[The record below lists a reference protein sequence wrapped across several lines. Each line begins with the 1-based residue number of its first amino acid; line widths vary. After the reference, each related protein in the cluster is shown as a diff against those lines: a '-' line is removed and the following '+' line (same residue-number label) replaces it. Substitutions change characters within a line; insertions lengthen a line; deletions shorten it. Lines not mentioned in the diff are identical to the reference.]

1 MQKIIDAA
9 AAYAAKLLT
18 EKLPPE
24 FIYHDL
30 THTLDVVKN
39 VIEIGTNSNFEK
51 EKLELVQL
59 AAIFHDTGWT
69 KSIKSHEE
77 AGSNIAREFLASQNV
92 NETDINEICELI
104 LSTEHNTTPKTLG
117 QKILHD
123 SDILHIGKKKFYSK
137 SLALKS
143 EIEQIEK
150 RKISELSW
158 IEFTLDYFEKN
169 NFLTDYVI
177 ENYSNKRQKNISK
190 LNVKKNEIM
199 ATENNNSNGSNK
211 IKNSDKSNK
220 ELMAKKTGRG
230 VETMFRNVIRT
241 HVEFS
246 SMADSKANI
255 MISVNT
261 IILTGVVA
269 FLAKSL
275 DTNPYLMIPSAIL
288 TLMSLVTLISAITV
302 TRPKVNL
309 ERITPTDKIPRKKNL
324 LFFGNFNKMS
334 YKEFETEMIEM
345 IDNSDHLY
353 ESMIEDYYHLGK
365 VLGEK
370 YRRLRI
376 CYTIFM
382 YGMIISVAAFVIAI
396 ALTPSS
402 AVILP

>member
-1 MQKIIDAA
+1 MKKIIDAA
-9 AAYAAKLLT
+9 AAYAASLLS
-18 EKLPPE
+18 EKLSPE
-24 FIYHDL
+24 FIYHNL
-30 THTLDVVKN
+30 AHTLDVVQN

-51 EKLELVQL
+51 EKLDLVQL
-59 AAIFHDTGWT
+59 AAIFHDIGWT
-69 KSIKSHEE
+69 KSINSHEE

-92 NETDINEICELI
+92 DETDIKEICELI
-104 LSTEHNTTPKTLG
+104 LSTEHNATPGTLG

-123 SDILHIGKKKFYSK
+123 ADILHIGKKKFYSK

-143 EIEQIEK
+143 EIEHIEK
-150 RKISELSW
+150 KRISELSW
-158 IEFTLDYFEKN
+158 IEFTLDYFNKN
-169 NFLTDYVI
+169 KFLTDYVI

-190 LNVKKNEIM
+190 LNIKRNEIIV
-199 ATENNNSNGSNK
+199 TENNGIDPKEIIDCSGSN
-211 IKNSDKSNK
+211 
-220 ELMAKKTGRG
+220 KKTGRG

-275 DTNPYLMIPSAIL
+275 DSNPHLIIPSAIL
-288 TLMSLVTLISAITV
+288 TMMSLITLITAITV

-309 ERITPTDKIPRKKNL
+309 ARITPTDEIPRKKNL
-324 LFFGNFNKMS
+324 LFFGDFNKIS
-334 YKEFETEMIEM
+334 YKEFKTEMIEM
-345 IDNSDHLY
+345 INDTNQLY

-365 VLGEK
+365 ILGEK

-396 ALTPSS
+396 LLTPSNT
-402 AVILP
+402 VLLP